1 MTEYAN
7 RGKGLER
14 AIRKLFESYQSRGIH
29 CQQNHPEQLFDGK
42 GYGFWDGCGN
52 GYGFGNGFGN
62 GIGNR
67 RFEINDKKI
76 MET

>member
-52 GYGFGNGFGN
+52 G
-62 GIGNR
+62 
-67 RFEINDKKI
+67 
-76 MET
+76 